1 MNQAPTRSRLVTV
14 SGVISLILLLA
25 LPVSVVLV
33 RSGQWQPGL
42 GLYALSCAGAV
53 LVMIL
58 FIILLMLPG
67 FKTQRAAIF
76 KRALLV
82 LPGTVM
88 LVTLVAGRGDYPAIH
103 DISTDTQDVPMYTA
117 AQTMRGEGTNPLSI
131 KPESIEKQKESYPDL
146 ATLRN
151 EDSLEANFD
160 RALAT
165 ANALGWEVYHQ
176 DRKSGT
182 IEAVDTTAIMNFKDD
197 VVIRLRVQGSET
209 LIDMRSVSRVG
220 VGDIGA
226 NAKRIRAFQKQFN
239 S

>member
-53 LVMIL
+53 LVLIL
-58 FIILLMLPG
+58 FIILLLLPG
-67 FKTQRAAIF
+67 FKTQRADIF
-76 KRALLV
+76 KRAILV
-82 LPGTVM
+82 LPGTFMLVM
-88 LVTLVAGRGDYPAIH
+88 LVAGGGDYPPIH
-103 DISTDTQDVPMYTA
+103 DISTDTLEPPVFSA
-117 AQTMRGEGTNPLSI
+117 AGAKRGEGTNPLTV
-131 KPESIEKQKESYPDL
+131 KPEIIAMQIESYPGL
-146 ATLRN
+146 TTLRN
-151 EDSLEANFD
+151 SDSLDANFD

-176 DRKSGT
+176 DRQNGT

-197 VVIRLRVQGSET
+197 VVIRLRAQGSET

>member
-1 MNQAPTRSRLVTV
+1 MNQAPTRSKLVTV
-14 SGVISLILLLA
+14 TGVISLILLLA

-82 LPGTVM
+82 LPGTIL
-88 LVTLVAGRGDYPAIH
+88 LVTLVGGRGDYPPIH
-103 DISTDTQDVPMYTA
+103 DISTDTLEPPTFSA
-117 AQTMRGEGTNPLSI
+117 AGAKRGEGANPLTI
-131 KPESIEKQKESYPDL
+131 KPDSIAMQIQSYPGL
-146 ATLRN
+146 TTLRN
-151 EDSLEANFD
+151 SNSLEDNFD

-165 ANALGWEVYHQ
+165 ATALGWEIYHQ

-197 VVIRLRVQGSET
+197 VVIRLRTQDSET